1 MSDTNETQARAQS
14 PAARPGKAPTS
25 IRQKIFDAVGWLA
38 FALLVPPALSMLGL
52 PKLQEL
58 VSGELGAWGSPFALV
73 MYFYALLFLRV
84 FFGTD
89 QRYFPVILGY
99 LVSFLC
105 FSNSLD
111 IGVMAWFREA
121 LHKVPALSYDAISFA
136 VGVIAVFLGNALS
149 RARKAG
155 AVVDLIVLV
164 LLPAAGLF
172 LAGLYLPPLLGL

>member
-1 MSDTNETQARAQS
+1 MADSNDTQARVQGQV
-14 PAARPGKAPTS
+14 ARPGRAPTS
-25 IRQKIFDAVGWLA
+25 VRQKIFDALGWLA

-84 FFGTD
+84 IFGTD
-89 QRYFPVILGY
+89 QRYFPVVLGY

-111 IGVMAWFREA
+111 IGAMAWFREA

-136 VGVIAVFLGNALS
+136 FGVIAVFLGNALS

-164 LLPAAGLF
+164 LVPAAGVF
-172 LAGLYLPPLLGL
+172 LSGLYLPPLLGM